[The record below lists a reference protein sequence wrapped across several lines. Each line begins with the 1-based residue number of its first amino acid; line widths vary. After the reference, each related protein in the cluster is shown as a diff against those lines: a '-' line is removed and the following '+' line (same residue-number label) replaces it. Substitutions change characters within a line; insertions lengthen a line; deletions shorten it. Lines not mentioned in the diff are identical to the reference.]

1 MPATTS
7 LPPEKLEQLKQVI
20 HSHLSSNGTC
30 TARAT
35 TACIRARGLAVTDTY
50 GKLREFVRNFVK
62 EQAPGGRIEEHEV
75 LPTRRP
81 SAQSALTADAT
92 PVPD

>member
-1 MPATTS
+1 M
-7 LPPEKLEQLKQVI
+7 
-20 HSHLSSNGTC
+20 
-30 TARAT
+30 
-35 TACIRARGLAVTDTY
+35 TDTY

-81 SAQSALTADAT
+81 SAQPALTADAT